1 MFWQLKSLYPGDNEF
16 SLESYSSLPYEY
28 VVDAYSN
35 GVKNRQEYLHQLEA
49 PTALLCSLFTNSKR
63 DSKKQ
68 KNPYKL
74 DDFFLYQPKDAQGV
88 PTGVYGAAAMEL
100 IEQQLFPRWAYCFYK
115 DLKNSST
122 GNPPNLLGLIHE
134 KAIIL
139 GPEITENSVK
149 GMLIMEDVVSEQT
162 IEMKSTLG
170 GIIKVTMPKATI
182 RYSAKEGVEVPIAA

>member
-1 MFWQLKSLYPGDNEF
+1 
-16 SLESYSSLPYEY
+16 LPYEY
-28 VVDAYSN
+28 VIDAYQN
-35 GVKNRQEYLHQLEA
+35 GSRQRQSYLHQLEA
-49 PTALLCSLFTNSKR
+49 PVSLLSALFANSNR
-63 DSKKQ
+63 DAKKQ
-68 KNPYKL
+68 KVPHKME
-74 DDFFLYQPKDAQGV
+74 DFFLYQPVDDRNT

-162 IEMKSTLG
+162 IEMESTLG

>member
-1 MFWQLKSLYPGDNEF
+1 M
-16 SLESYSSLPYEY
+16 PYEY
-28 VVDAYSN
+28 VIDAYQN
-35 GVKNRQEYLHQLEA
+35 GARQRQSYLHQLEA
-49 PTALLCSLFTNSKR
+49 PVSLLSALFANSNR
-63 DSKKQ
+63 DAKKQ
-68 KNPYKL
+68 KVPHKME
-74 DDFFLYQPKDAQGV
+74 DFFLYQPVDDRNT

-122 GNPPNLLGLIHE
+122 GNPPNLLGLINE

-139 GPEITENSVK
+139 APEITQNSVK

-162 IEMKSTLG
+162 IEMESTLG
-170 GIIKVTMPKATI
+170 GIVRVTMPKATI

>member
-1 MFWQLKSLYPGDNEF
+1 
-16 SLESYSSLPYEY
+16 LPYEY
-28 VVDAYSN
+28 VIDAYQN
-35 GVKNRQEYLHQLEA
+35 GARQRQSYLHQLEA
-49 PTALLCSLFTNSKR
+49 PVSLLSALFANSNR
-63 DSKKQ
+63 DAKKQ
-68 KNPYKL
+68 KVPHKME
-74 DDFFLYQPKDAQGV
+74 DFFLYQPVDDRNT

-122 GNPPNLLGLIHE
+122 GNPPNLLGLINE

-139 GPEITENSVK
+139 APEITQNSVK

-162 IEMKSTLG
+162 IEMESTLG
-170 GIIKVTMPKATI
+170 GIVRVTMPKATI